1 MTRML
6 SLDRVLT
13 LLAVVAVTAST
24 LLSAAGDPPSTQATA
39 SNGPRPFYAFCY
51 DIHDTQKR
59 NLAQQATMLKQV
71 GFDGTGHVGLDNI
84 EQRLET
90 LDREGLQLN
99 LVGTSVNLTKPDEAI
114 AQYKAAIP
122 LLKGRG
128 TLLYVVL
135 TGYPSQSP
143 EGEAVGIRV
152 LREIADAAAEQ
163 QLKVGLYPHTS
174 DWVARADHALAV
186 VKKVD
191 RPNCG
196 IIFNLC
202 HFLRNEEPD
211 TVQAVLRAAGPRV
224 VGVTLNGA
232 DLAGRGDADWGR
244 LIQPLDRGN
253 YDMPALLAM
262 LDEIHYE
269 GAIGLMCYGIVD
281 DAQKHLTRSLVQW
294 QGFSKSK

>member
-1 MTRML
+1 MKRLMRFDRTWTWIAAVAIAAAMHSSASCEPPATR
-6 SLDRVLT
+6 
-13 LLAVVAVTAST
+13 
-24 LLSAAGDPPSTQATA
+24 ATA
-39 SNGPRPFYAFCY
+39 DNGPRPFYAFCY

-59 NLAQQATMLKQV
+59 ELAQQAAMLKQV
-71 GFDGTGHVGLDNI
+71 GFDGAGHVGLDNI
-84 EQRLET
+84 PQRLAT
-90 LDREGLQLN
+90 LDREGLQLC
-99 LVGTSVNLTKPDEAI
+99 LAGTSVNLRNPDEAI
-114 AQYKAAIP
+114 AQYKASIP
-122 LLKGRG
+122 LLKGRN

-135 TGYPSQSP
+135 TGFPSQSP
-143 EGEAVGIRV
+143 EGEEVGIRV
-152 LREIADAAAEQ
+152 LREIADLAAAEK
-163 QLKVGLYPHTS
+163 LKVGLYPHTS
-174 DWVARADHALAV
+174 DWVARADHATAV

-202 HFLRNEEPD
+202 HFLRNEEPA
-211 TVQAVLRAAGPRV
+211 TMQQVLRAAGPLV

-253 YDMPALLAM
+253 YDLPALLAV

-281 DAQKHLTRSLVQW
+281 DAQAHLTRSIAQW
-294 QGFSKSK
+294 RSIRRER

>member
-1 MTRML
+1 MSRFL
-6 SLDRVLT
+6 RLDRI
-13 LLAVVAVTAST
+13 VTMF
-24 LLSAAGDPPSTQATA
+24 ATA
-39 SNGPRPFYAFCY
+39 AMVAASCSSASCQPPATGATTNNGPRPFYAFCY

-59 NLAQQATMLKQV
+59 DFAQQAVMLKQV
-71 GFDGTGHVGLDNI
+71 GFDGAGHVGLDNI
-84 EQRLET
+84 AQRLET
-90 LDREGLQLN
+90 LDREGLQLY
-99 LVGTSVNLTKPDEAI
+99 LVGTSVNLTKPAEAI

-122 LLKGRG
+122 LLKGRP

-135 TGYPSQSP
+135 SGIPSQSP

-152 LREIADAAAEQ
+152 LREIADLAAAEK
-163 QLKVGLYPHTS
+163 LKVGLYPHTS
-174 DWVARADHALAV
+174 DWVARADHAMTV

-211 TVQAVLRAAGPRV
+211 TMRDVLRSAGPHV

-253 YDMPALLAM
+253 YDLPALLSM

-281 DAQKHLTRSLVQW
+281 DAQAHLTRSIAQW
-294 QGFSKSK
+294 RSFKQEK